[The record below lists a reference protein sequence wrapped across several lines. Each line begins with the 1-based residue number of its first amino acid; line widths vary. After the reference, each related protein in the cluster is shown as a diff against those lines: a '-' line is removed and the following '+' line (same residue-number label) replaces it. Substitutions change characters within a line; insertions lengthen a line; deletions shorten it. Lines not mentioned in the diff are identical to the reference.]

1 MAGSGRGPKALSTS
15 LWEDE
20 MDRRSF
26 VKKAGVAVTGAA
38 AMGVAGATTAGA
50 EPRAEVTEP
59 SAPVP
64 SEPLAAFVRDVK
76 RGEITVVSGTN
87 ETTYRD
93 PALVKRLLKAAGSPK
108 GVV

>member
-1 MAGSGRGPKALSTS
+1 MAGSERAHSSLDFS

-38 AMGVAGATTAGA
+38 AMGVAGVGTAGA
-50 EPRAEVTEP
+50 EQRAEVTEP
-59 SAPVP
+59 SGPVP
-64 SEPLAAFVRDVK
+64 AEPLVAYVRDVK
-76 RGEITVVSGTN
+76 RGEVTVVSGTR

-93 PALVKRLLKAAGSPK
+93 PALVKRLVKAAGSPK